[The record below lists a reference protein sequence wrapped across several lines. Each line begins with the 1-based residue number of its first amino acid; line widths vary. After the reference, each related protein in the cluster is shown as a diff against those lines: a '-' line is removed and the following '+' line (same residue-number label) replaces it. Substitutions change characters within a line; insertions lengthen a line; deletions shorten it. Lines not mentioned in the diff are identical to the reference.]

1 MICSMKNL
9 ILFLLINV
17 NIYSQPIDYDNFDNK
32 TAEKFLFETFL
43 KFRDTI
49 TRNGNGLLYSDWF
62 PLIPNFKEKMKLYW
76 SDKVYNLISKPN
88 TEEVVRQNRLHHV
101 DRESWW
107 NATIDN
113 KKLFVDDIYIKYNTP
128 FEKPVRLLT
137 YSENGVSSNVKYK
150 TYQEMATAMI
160 LCWESSANHRC
171 AQRAPL
177 FSIYPYEKYGD
188 KNVIIK
194 SQSACCVRYAHGKL
208 WAFINFIY

>member
-1 MICSMKNL
+1 MSAKAINL
-9 ILFLLINV
+9 KRLWDE
-17 NIYSQPIDYDNFDNK
+17 YYG
-32 TAEKFLFETFL
+32 
-43 KFRDTI
+43 DTSYL
-49 TRNGNGLLYSDWF
+49 N
-62 PLIPNFKEKMKLYW
+62 P
-76 SDKVYNLISKPN
+76 V
-88 TEEVVRQNRLHHV
+88 
-101 DRESWW
+101 
-107 NATIDN
+107 
-113 KKLFVDDIYIKYNTP
+113 KYNTP
-128 FEKPVRLLT
+128 FEKPVRFLT

-177 FSIYPYEKYGD
+177 FDKFSYKKYGD

>member
-32 TAEKFLFETFL
+32 TAEKVLFETFL

-49 TRNGNGLLYSDWF
+49 TRYGNGLLLSDE
-62 PLIPNFKEKMKLYW
+62 LGMIPNYKEKMKLYW

-107 NATIDN
+107 NANIDN

-150 TYQEMATAMI
+150 TYQEMATDMI